1 MKQQLILR
9 PHQKDCIET
18 LNAYPDK
25 YAVAEVSVAGGKS
38 LILGSLAGYNTTGRT
53 LILAHNKEL
62 VLQNVEACQQV
73 GIRPGICS
81 ASISKSVFARVT
93 VGTVQT
99 VVRRTKWFQDVTL
112 ILVDE
117 VHRTPVNK
125 TSSYRKVFEA
135 IPNAKVRGLTGT
147 AFRADGTGSLE
158 KTFGP
163 IIFKYS
169 FLDAL
174 QDGFV
179 KALIP
184 AYSSTSAEID
194 VEGLKVIGEDYD
206 LEEQASRAIALSPIH
221 SKAIVETM
229 GRQKR
234 KCVLVFACNIAH
246 ADTLEKNFADLGIE
260 AAAVHSHS
268 PKGKREK
275 MVAKFRARELPI
287 MISVAMFDT
296 GFNVVDIDML
306 AFCRATKSPL
316 FFAQALGRGARIT
329 PYAQNCAVLDFGG
342 NVARHGS
349 LDQIAAAPSA
359 TLVCESCNTEW
370 ETWEHGRTCPHC
382 QRVHPSATKCKGCG
396 ERFDQHFH
404 GAVCPHCGL
413 RQTSV
418 KSCNACNEIYATW
431 LHPICPHCGYDNTSV
446 QKPGRDLSVNGATNE
461 LVNVSE
467 ILKAEPW
474 QAIIETPF
482 DSGDGNWY
490 LETRY
495 ATVKWPYKI
504 LPNDIA
510 FVYLLKAS
518 NGRILVKGWYD
529 ASGKIHQV

>member
-1 MKQQLILR
+1 MNQLLKLR
-9 PHQKDCIET
+9 THQTECIDT

-38 LILGSLAGYNTTGRT
+38 LILGSLAASNTTGRT

-62 VLQNVEACQQV
+62 VLQNTLACQQV
-73 GIRPGICS
+73 GLKPGICS
-81 ASISKSVFARVT
+81 ASISKNVYQKIT

-99 VVRRTKWFQDVTL
+99 VVRRTKYFQDVTL

-125 TSSYRKVFEA
+125 TSSYRQVFEA
-135 IPNAKVRGLTGT
+135 IPKAKVRGLTGT

-174 QDGFV
+174 QDGYV
-179 KALIP
+179 KPLIP
-184 AYSSTSAEID
+184 AHSDSKAEID
-194 VEGLKVIGEDYD
+194 VDGLKVIGEDYD

-229 GRQKR
+229 KRQR
-234 KCVLVFACNIAH
+234 RQCVLVFACNIAH
-246 ADTLEKNFADLGIE
+246 ADVLEEKLNKLGIE

-306 AFCRATKSPL
+306 AFCRATKSPV

-329 PYAQNCAVLDFGG
+329 PFAQNCAVLDFGG

-349 LDQIAAAPSA
+349 LDQIAAAPGA
-359 TLVCESCNTEW
+359 TLVCDDCGTGW
-370 ETWEHGRTCPHC
+370 ETWEHGRTCPKC
-382 QRVHPSATKCKGCG
+382 NRVHQSATKCKGCT
-396 ERFDQHFH
+396 ERFDQHYH

-413 RQTSV
+413 RQTAV
-418 KSCNACNEIYATW
+418 KSCNACSGIYATW
-431 LHPICPHCGYDNTSV
+431 LHPLCPHCGYDNTSV
-446 QKPGRDLSVNGATNE
+446 QKPGKDLTETGANNE
-461 LVNVSE
+461 LINITE
-467 ILKAEPW
+467 IIKAEPW
-474 QAIIETPF
+474 QAICEPPF
-482 DSGDGNWY
+482 KYGTTWQIP
-490 LETRY
+490 TKY
-495 ATVKWPYKI
+495 ATVIWPYTI
-504 LPNDIA
+504 LPSDIVS
-510 FVYLLKAS
+510 VYLIKTA
-518 NGRILVKGWYD
+518 NGRMVVKGWYGRD
-529 ASGKIHQV
+529 GKVHQV